1 MLLKVVLEGVVAV
14 KDRVKGRLKAATT
27 PVGRIVAGLMLWLVL
42 VGSKFFVLELVALVF
57 GDSVRLGGFF
67 AVTGLILVL
76 LLARAAVR
84 RLLMP
89 EASTDVLV

>member
-1 MLLKVVLEGVVAV
+1 MQRISAADVVDVFVC
-14 KDRVKGRLKAATT
+14 
-27 PVGRIVAGLMLWLVL
+27 VL
-42 VGSKFFVLELVALVF
+42 AF
-57 GDSVRLGGFF
+57 GDSVRLGSFF

-76 LLARAAVR
+76 LLARSAVR